1 METQEQHKHG
11 GPGFCQQLSASAS
24 KCVRDA
30 LPLLHQRSSLHV
42 CARHTPKVASRVK
55 KLHGRARPQD
65 ARTHQSCTRAADA
78 PHRSSGFPRGGE
90 VGQHPCPCA
99 PRPFGAVPKL
109 GARREKNATPFAAA
123 PTADRRHA
131 SFRPHRR
138 ARVGRSRVV
147 GAGGL
152 LAWQRTAA
160 AAGSRRISSRP
171 ADRELLPRGATVR
184 QAD

>member
-1 METQEQHKHG
+1 MRGLLFDAWILLAAERVG
-11 GPGFCQQLSASAS
+11 QQMRGRNALHCCTASA
-24 KCVRDA
+24 CLRTAD
-30 LPLLHQRSSLHV
+30 
-42 CARHTPKVASRVK
+42 TPKSPRQQGQKATRPAS
-55 KLHGRARPQD
+55 GRTH

-109 GARREKNATPFAAA
+109 GARREKNATPIAAA